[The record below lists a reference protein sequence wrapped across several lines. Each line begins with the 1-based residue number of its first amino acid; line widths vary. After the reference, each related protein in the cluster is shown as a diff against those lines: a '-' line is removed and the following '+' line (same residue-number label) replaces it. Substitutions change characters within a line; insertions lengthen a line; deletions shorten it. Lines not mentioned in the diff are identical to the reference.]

1 MAYSLV
7 TTVSDDPTLI
17 ALKDEKSKK
26 ALVERRSAKR
36 QSITK
41 AHNKIAEDQPV
52 EAAEISFYKQKLTN
66 LLSEISALDVQTE
79 DRLANTLW
87 SDIDFLKQS
96 KVTEQYSDSLTLTLE
111 QSDSFVTEALPTNK
125 HSFAVLNKREYIS

>member
-1 MAYSLV
+1 MQ
-7 TTVSDDPTLI
+7 
-17 ALKDEKSKK
+17 
-26 ALVERRSAKR
+26 RRSAKR
-36 QSITK
+36 QSITNTN
-41 AHNKIAEDQPV
+41 ALDKIGQTQTADP
-52 EAAEISFYKQKLTN
+52 AKISFYRQKLTK
-66 LLSEISALDVQTE
+66 LLSEVSVFDVQIE